1 MSVLTGKKQLGP
13 ASLKVGFE
21 LLIRMCFYKETL
33 LCRTFVS
40 LGCIDYSCFDFF
52 VLRIIL
58 LVSLL

>member
-40 LGCIDYSCFDFF
+40 LGCIDYSCFDFLF
-52 VLRIIL
+52 
-58 LVSLL
+58 